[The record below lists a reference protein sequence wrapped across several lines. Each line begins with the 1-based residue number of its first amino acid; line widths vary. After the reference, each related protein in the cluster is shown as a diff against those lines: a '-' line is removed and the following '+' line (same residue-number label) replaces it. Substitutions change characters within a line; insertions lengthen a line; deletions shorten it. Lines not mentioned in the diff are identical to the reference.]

1 MASTVVSSFVSS
13 AAGLDASRR
22 RSSRRTTTT
31 TPRATAIKCEVV
43 QRQQLGPL
51 ATLATAAKNFGIAL
65 AASAV
70 VAAPST
76 ASIYDNIAAAPQPVI
91 SDLASLA
98 ANPVQNPRA
107 LLRNALPVDN
117 KQIREVQRR
126 LESISEDL
134 RVPGVRF
141 TGVESSVNNAS
152 KIVNND
158 AAKILASVAPD
169 KMADGKAALAEL
181 QQQLEDFKV
190 VVEQK
195 DKQEVPVAQ
204 QRALNLVGR
213 IEEDMVR
220 GFPFQVPPPYDTA
233 PLLKGRATVE
243 MEVKIKVGQT
253 PRTRR
258 TPSSPTVNVALNN
271 QSPSTTSRVA
281 VPTKNKFPL
290 HRILNNCFTSSL

>member
-1 MASTVVSSFVSS
+1 MASTLVNSFAGS
-13 AAGLDASRR
+13 AAALGASRR
-22 RSSRRTTTT
+22 RSARRTTTT
-31 TPRATAIKCEVV
+31 TPRASSIRCDEE
-43 QRQQLGPL
+43 RQHQQSLL
-51 ATLATAAKNFGIAL
+51 ATLATAAKNFGVAL

-70 VAAPST
+70 VAAPSS

-107 LLRNALPVDN
+107 LLRNALPIDN

-141 TGVESSVNNAS
+141 TGVESSVNTAS

-158 AAKILASVAPD
+158 ASKILASIAPD

-204 QRALNLVGR
+204 QKVLNLVGR
-213 IEEDMVR
+213 IEEDMVS

-243 MEVKIKVGQT
+243 MEVKIKVGQNPPT
-253 PRTRR
+253 QRDPTRR
-258 TPSSPTVNVALNN
+258 DETRRDATRRKPSRH
-271 QSPSTTSRVA
+271 QSSTSHSTARSV
-281 VPTKNKFPL
+281 VTE
-290 HRILNNCFTSSL
+290 S

>member
-1 MASTVVSSFVSS
+1 MASTIVNSFAGS
-13 AAGLDASRR
+13 AAALGASRR
-22 RSSRRTTTT
+22 RSARRTTTTT
-31 TPRATAIKCEVV
+31 TPRAYSIKCDEERHHQ
-43 QRQQLGPL
+43 QRPL
-51 ATLATAAKNFGIAL
+51 AALATAAKNFGVAL

-76 ASIYDNIAAAPQPVI
+76 ASIYDNVAAAPQPAI

-107 LLRNALPVDN
+107 LLRNALPIDN

-141 TGVESSVNNAS
+141 TGVESSVNTAS

-158 AAKILASVAPD
+158 AAKILAAVAPD
-169 KMADGKAALAEL
+169 KLADGKAALAEL
-181 QQQLEDFKV
+181 QQKLEDFKV

-204 QRALNLVGR
+204 QAALNLVGR
-213 IEEDMVR
+213 IEEDMVK
-220 GFPFQVPPPYDTA
+220 GFPFKVPAPYDTA

-243 MEVKIKVGQT
+243 MEVKIKVG
-253 PRTRR
+253 
-258 TPSSPTVNVALNN
+258 
-271 QSPSTTSRVA
+271 
-281 VPTKNKFPL
+281 
-290 HRILNNCFTSSL
+290 